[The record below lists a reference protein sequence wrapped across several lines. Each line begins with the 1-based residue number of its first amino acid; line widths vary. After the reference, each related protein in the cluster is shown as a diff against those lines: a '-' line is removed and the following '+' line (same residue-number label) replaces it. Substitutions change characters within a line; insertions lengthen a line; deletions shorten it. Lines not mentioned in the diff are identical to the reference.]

1 MKFNFLVKI
10 LALLLIHAC
19 IGACMDKANL
29 ERSINDRSP
38 KENGIGVKKKSDTL
52 NVNNEHRIIMKML
65 KIFKYNRND
74 FTYGK
79 KKQQD
84 RLVGWTNRNN
94 SQVTCL
100 KKTKLFF
107 NFNIGSFFYKFCACL
122 WLNLNW
128 WTNKIGETN
137 LRIAG

>member
-19 IGACMDKANL
+19 IGACVDKANL
-29 ERSINDRSP
+29 ERSINS
-38 KENGIGVKKKSDTL
+38 IKKKSDSL

-84 RLVGWTNRNN
+84 RLVG
-94 SQVTCL
+94 
-100 KKTKLFF
+100 
-107 NFNIGSFFYKFCACL
+107 
-122 WLNLNW
+122 
-128 WTNKIGETN
+128 
-137 LRIAG
+137 